1 MQMRLPRSAAVAA
14 ASPVRVMPAV
24 PQLAAVLMQPPM
36 ATEALGQAERL
47 ANGDAAPPAGQILRA
62 WIGLGANLGDRG
74 AAMAQALQQLA
85 GSAGVAVQA
94 VSSLYSSRPVDSSGP
109 DYLNA
114 VAELR
119 TSLSAQQLLHLLQQL
134 ELAAGRERPY
144 HNAPRTLDLDVLL
157 YADIDT
163 SIAMPDLQVPHPRMW
178 QRAFVLAPLQ
188 ELEPTWVSDAQLQ
201 PLLAQGVQRSQG
213 PDWWC

>member
-1 MQMRLPRSAAVAA
+1 
-14 ASPVRVMPAV
+14 
-24 PQLAAVLMQPPM
+24 M
-36 ATEALGQAERL
+36 ATEALGQARRL
-47 ANGDAAPPAGQILRA
+47 ANGDAAPPAGQSLRA

-74 AAMAQALQQLA
+74 AAMAQALQQLT

-134 ELAAGRERPY
+134 ELEAGRERPY
-144 HNAPRTLDLDVLL
+144 RNAPRTLDLDVLL
-157 YADIDT
+157 YADIGT
-163 SIAMPDLQVPHPRMW
+163 SIEMPDLQVPHPRMW

-188 ELEPTWVSDAQLQ
+188 ELAPAWVSEAQLQ

-213 PDWWC
+213 QDWWR